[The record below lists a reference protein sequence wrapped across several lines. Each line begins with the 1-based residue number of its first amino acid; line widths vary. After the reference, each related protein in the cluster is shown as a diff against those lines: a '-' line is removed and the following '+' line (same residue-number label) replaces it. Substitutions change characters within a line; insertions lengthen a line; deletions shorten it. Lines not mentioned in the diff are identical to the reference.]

1 MLRRI
6 AFVIVAVA
14 LAVAGGLVARSQ
26 APAAAAPAVPAGFE
40 ITPIAHVPQAR
51 ELFVAANGDLIA
63 GTLGGDV
70 YIVPHADATPGTP
83 HVFAHVGDE
92 PAAGVAY
99 ADGELYIGTQFGVWR
114 VPYTAGDQKARRSP
128 EQIAKVRTS
137 GTSGAHTTTSVALS
151 HGTLY
156 IGVGSSCNICD
167 PEVDATR
174 ATVQQAHPDG
184 SGMQP
189 KAIHIR
195 NPIALAVDGTTGAVW
210 AGVAGQDE
218 LPHGHPYE
226 IFDPVTVHAG
236 VVDYGWPHCYE
247 NHRPATPGQDCA
259 HQTPPRVAFPAYE
272 TPIGAAI
279 YPLEQ
284 HGKYAFPAS
293 YRGGAFVALHGSW
306 HAPPVPPR
314 VAFVPLKGN
323 EPATA
328 VDWNDPN
335 AQWKEF
341 MGGYQTRRGER
352 TGRPTGIAVGPDGSL
367 FVGDDDAS
375 TIYRIRPVQQ

>member
-26 APAAAAPAVPAGFE
+26 APAAAAPRAPAGFE
-40 ITPIAHVPQAR
+40 ITPVAHVPQAR
-51 ELFVAANGDLIA
+51 ELFVAANGDLLA

-70 YIVPHADATPGTP
+70 YIVPHADAPPGAP
-83 HVFAHVGDE
+83 HVFARVGDD

-114 VPYTAGDQKARRSP
+114 VAYTAGDQKARSSP

-137 GTSGAHTTTSVALS
+137 GGTGSHTTTSVALS
-151 HGTLY
+151 HGMLY
-156 IGVGSSCNICD
+156 VAVGSSCNVCD
-167 PEVDATR
+167 PEIDATR

-184 SGMQP
+184 SAMQP

-195 NPIALAVDGTTGAVW
+195 NPIALAVDATTGAVW

-218 LPHGHPYE
+218 LPHGHPDE

-259 HQTPPRVAFPAYE
+259 HQ
-272 TPIGAAI
+272 
-279 YPLEQ
+279 
-284 HGKYAFPAS
+284 
-293 YRGGAFVALHGSW
+293 
-306 HAPPVPPR
+306 
-314 VAFVPLKGN
+314 
-323 EPATA
+323 
-328 VDWNDPN
+328 
-335 AQWKEF
+335 
-341 MGGYQTRRGER
+341 
-352 TGRPTGIAVGPDGSL
+352 
-367 FVGDDDAS
+367 
-375 TIYRIRPVQQ
+375 